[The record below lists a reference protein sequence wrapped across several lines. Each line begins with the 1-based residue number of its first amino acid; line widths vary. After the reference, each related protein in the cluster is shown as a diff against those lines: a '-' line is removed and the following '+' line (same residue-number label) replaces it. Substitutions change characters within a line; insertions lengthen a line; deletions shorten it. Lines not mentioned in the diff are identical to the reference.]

1 MAIRV
6 LIVDDE
12 PNNRLLLRLNLAR
25 ADHVELV
32 AEADGGVSAAGL
44 AAEHHPDVVV
54 LDWMMPGMTGVE
66 AIPLI
71 RRGSPRSLILMYS
84 SRCSAGAEEQALA
97 AGADCYLEKRG
108 AMDSVV
114 EALRRLA
121 ADDRDGHIDGREVPR
136 SRCPAS
142 VVA

>member
-6 LIVDDE
+6 LTVDDE

-25 ADHVELV
+25 ADDLELV
-32 AEADGGVSAAGL
+32 AEADDGVSAAGL

-54 LDWMMPGMTGVE
+54 LDWMMPGMAGVE

-71 RRGSPRSLILMYS
+71 RRGSPRSRILMYS
-84 SRCSAGAEEQALA
+84 SLGSAGAEEEALA

-108 AMDSVV
+108 AMGSVL
-114 EALRRLA
+114 EAVRRLA
-121 ADDRDGHIDGREVPR
+121 ADDRGGHTDGREVPR
-136 SRCPAS
+136 RRCHAS